1 MDAAVTSNEQD
12 PQAPPGGWLRPVG
25 AFVLDVA
32 MAAALMLAIAI
43 LGFVAWGAAEGVSM
57 ALSGRD
63 MADVP
68 ADAFMPGPVALALI
82 GIGATGI
89 AALLTYLWRG
99 RATVAER
106 ARSIQAIRALATWN
120 LAVMA
125 GIGVF
130 VFSAAVAWAGRSLGV
145 EPEPT
150 NLALMDA
157 IADRPALVLLLVVV
171 LAPAYEEL
179 LFRRV
184 LFGRLWRAGRPWLG
198 LVLSSL
204 VFALVHEMPGLSANE
219 WPALAMLLVV
229 YGGMGAAFAW
239 VYWRTGTLWAPIIA
253 HATNNL
259 VAAGLLLFG
268 PG

>member
-1 MDAAVTSNEQD
+1 MDAAVTSDEQGT
-12 PQAPPGGWLRPVG
+12 PTPPRGWLRPVG
-25 AFVLDVA
+25 AFVLDLVV
-32 MAAALMLAIAI
+32 AAALMLAIAF
-43 LGFVAWGAAEGVSM
+43 LGFVAWGAVEGVSM

-63 MADVP
+63 VADLP
-68 ADAFMPGPVALALI
+68 ADAFMPGPVAMALI

-99 RATVAER
+99 RATAAER
-106 ARSIQAIRALATWN
+106 ARSRQAMRAPATWN
-120 LAVMA
+120 LALLT

-130 VFSAAVAWAGRSLGV
+130 VFSAAVAWVGRLLGV

-150 NLALMDA
+150 NLALMEA
-157 IADRPALVLLLVVV
+157 IADRPALILLLVVV
-171 LAPAYEEL
+171 LAPGYEEL

-184 LFGRLWRAGRPWLG
+184 LFGRLWRAGQPWLG

-204 VFALVHEMPGLSANE
+204 VFALVHEMPGLSANH
-219 WPALAMLLVV
+219 WPALTMLLVV